1 MEGKGAIIM
10 TASVLAETRES
21 AVSTADQKLTP
32 KELEQARLFLRQTLN
47 AVIGVT
53 KGLTEAQ
60 WTFKPSP
67 DRWSIAENLDHI
79 VIVQERVLGPVL
91 EQLANAPAPPDGR
104 DHEVVDAIVMNHFPT
119 RLSKFPA
126 PESVRPADQIA
137 PAELLQRLQ
146 WNYARLMDRLES
158 TPGLRQHAGEAA
170 PLKAVSKGAFEV
182 MDGYQWILAA
192 AAHTERHAKQML
204 EVIADANFPER

>member
-1 MEGKGAIIM
+1 M
-10 TASVLAETRES
+10 TATVPAETPEP

-32 KELEQARLFLRQTLN
+32 RELEQARLFLKQTLN

-53 KGLTEAQ
+53 KGLSEAQ

-67 DRWSIAENLDHI
+67 DQWSIAENLDHI
-79 VIVQERVLGPVL
+79 VIVQERVLGPIL
-91 EQLANAPAPPDGR
+91 DQLASAPAPPADR
-104 DHEVVDAIVMNHFPT
+104 DQEAVDAIVMNHFPT

-126 PESVRPADQIA
+126 PEFVQPAGQIV
-137 PAELLQRLQ
+137 PTELVQRLQ
-146 WNYARLMDRLES
+146 WNYARMMDRLES

-170 PLKAVSKGAFEV
+170 PLKAVSKGVYNV
-182 MDGYQWILAA
+182 MDGYQWILTA

-204 EVIADANFPER
+204 EVIAEPNFPER